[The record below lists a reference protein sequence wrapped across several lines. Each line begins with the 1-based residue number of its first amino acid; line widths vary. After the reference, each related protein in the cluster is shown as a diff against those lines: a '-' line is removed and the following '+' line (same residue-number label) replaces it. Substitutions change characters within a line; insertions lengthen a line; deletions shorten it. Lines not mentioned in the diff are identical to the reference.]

1 MRREWNT
8 TLIMIDI
15 KKDTPDSSVILVGL
29 NTDRSQD
36 LFESSMNELR
46 GLCKAAKMKVCGVVT
61 QNAES
66 PVQATFIGSGKVE
79 EVKRRIEYEDIDAVI
94 FNQTLSPMQIR
105 NLERILDREVID
117 RTALIL
123 LIFADR
129 AHTREASLQV
139 ESARLQYLLPR
150 LSHMRKG
157 LSRQGGA
164 SGSKSSKG
172 AGEKQLELDKRR
184 IVHRLSELRRDLD
197 AISRERSTQRN
208 KRLSSSVPKVA
219 LVGYTN
225 AGKSTIM
232 NHLINDYADGNT
244 KDKQVLEKD
253 MLFATL
259 DTTVRKISPPG
270 HKAFLLSDTVGFID
284 DLPTTLV
291 KAFRSTLEEIKYADL
306 LLEVVD
312 FQDPDHARH
321 MEVTDNTLAQIGA
334 GDIPKI
340 YVFNKSDIAD
350 EAGLSNVQLPFVR
363 DHRIYMAAK
372 KDIGIDELL
381 SLIDDV
387 LNEDSK
393 ECDLLIPYSKGSI
406 LNAILDGCEVTS
418 TKYLPEGTEIKAKLL
433 RKEMNKYSE
442 YISSTS

>member
-1 MRREWNT
+1 
-8 TLIMIDI
+8 MIDI
-15 KKDTPDSSVILVGL
+15 IKEEKKPAVILVGL
-29 NTDRSQD
+29 NTDRDED
-36 LFESSMNELR
+36 LFESSMLELR
-46 GLCKAAKMKVCGVVT
+46 GLCEAAGMKVCATLT

-66 PVQATFIGSGKVE
+66 PVQATFVGSGKVE
-79 EVKRRIEYEDIDAVI
+79 EIKARIEYDDADAVI

-105 NLERILDREVID
+105 NLEKILDREVID

-129 AHTREASLQV
+129 ARTREARLQV
-139 ESARLQYLLPR
+139 EVARLQYLLPR

-157 LSRQGGA
+157 LTRQGGA

-184 IVHRLSELRRDLD
+184 IEHRLAELRRELE
-197 AISRERSTQRN
+197 AVNRERSTQRN
-208 KRLSSSVPKVA
+208 RRLSSSVPKVA

-232 NHLINDYADGNT
+232 NHLLTNFADGNT
-244 KDKQVLEKD
+244 DDKKVLEQD

-259 DTTVRKISPPG
+259 DTTVRKISPAG
-270 HKAFLLSDTVGFID
+270 HRSFLLSDTVGFID

-291 KAFRSTLEEIKYADL
+291 KAFRSTLEEIKYADV
-306 LLEVVD
+306 LLEVID
-312 FQDPDHARH
+312 FSDPDYNRH
-321 MEVTDNTLAQIGA
+321 MEVTDKTLSEIGA

-350 EAGLSNVQLPFVR
+350 EQGSTMVQLPYVR

-372 KDIGIDELL
+372 KDIGTEELL
-381 SLIDDV
+381 SLIDKV
-387 LNEDSK
+387 LLEGSQ
-393 ECDLLIPYSKGSI
+393 ECELTIPYSQGAI
-406 LNAILDGCEVTS
+406 VAAILDGSEVLNTE
-418 TKYLPEGTEIKAKLL
+418 YLPEGTRIKAKL
-433 RKEMNKYSE
+433 KKQDINKYAE